1 MQAYRVRQ
9 SGGSMFWIVMAATL
23 SLAGGAVMAQ
33 QLAAPAWV
41 WGILLGSALLTAPLA
56 WAFRCLELRVDTN
69 GVKASWGGVFS
80 KTIALED
87 IAGVEVGQYQWL
99 GFGGWGWRYSFKG
112 DVAFSILGVTPT
124 LVVRRR
130 NGRKLVVTMPEPQ
143 QAADAVNDWISA

>member
-1 MQAYRVRQ
+1 MQAYRARQ
-9 SGGSMFWIVMAATL
+9 SGGSMFWIVMFAAL
-23 SLAGGAVMAQ
+23 LLGGGAALAGHF
-33 QLAAPAWV
+33 LAPSFV
-41 WGILLGSALLTAPLA
+41 WWTLLASAFITSLLMLP
-56 WAFRCLELRVDTN
+56 FRRLDLSVGKD

-80 KTIALED
+80 KTIALDD

-143 QAADAVNDWISA
+143 QAADAVNDWIAA